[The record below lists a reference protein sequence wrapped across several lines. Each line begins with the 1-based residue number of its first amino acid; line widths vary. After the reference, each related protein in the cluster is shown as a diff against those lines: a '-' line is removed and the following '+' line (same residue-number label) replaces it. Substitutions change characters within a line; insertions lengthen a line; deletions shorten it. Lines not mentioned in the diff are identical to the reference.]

1 MLKQEMPQGEM
12 FIRGFFRRLFAGF
25 AWLPLVVQSALAQDY
40 PVRPIRV
47 IVTTSP
53 GGISDIFVRALGEP
67 LHQRLGQPLVIE
79 NRAGGNMIIGA
90 RACAEAP
97 PDGYTLCV
105 MPGEPLLFNQFQF
118 KSLPYDPDKS
128 FAPITNFFFITQTLG
143 VSSAL
148 NVKSLDDLA
157 AYSKAKAAT
166 LSYSAPSSS
175 LIVFM
180 EKWKQET
187 GADLVRVPFKGGG
200 DTVTGI
206 ISGTTPVGFLG
217 LGNLLSYVRA
227 GSITPILSDGEKRSP
242 LIPEVPAFGDIGMG
256 REHTRAFFGLLA
268 PANTPRPIIDKL
280 RTEIIRIVNQPEFMN
295 RNLTERGL
303 EPVLNTPEEFRAF
316 LIADRVRAERI
327 VKAAG
332 LEAK

>member
-1 MLKQEMPQGEM
+1 M
-12 FIRGFFRRLFAGF
+12 
-25 AWLPLVVQSALAQDY
+25 
-40 PVRPIRV
+40 RPIRV

-53 GGISDIFVRALGEP
+53 GGISDIFVRALGER
-67 LHQRLGQPLVIE
+67 LHQRIGQPLVIE

-118 KSLPYDPDKS
+118 KSMPYDPDKS

-148 NVKSLDDLA
+148 NVKRLDELA

-227 GSITPILSDGEKRSP
+227 GIDHADPFRRREALAAHSRRS
-242 LIPEVPAFGDIGMG
+242 
-256 REHTRAFFGLLA
+256 
-268 PANTPRPIIDKL
+268 
-280 RTEIIRIVNQPEFMN
+280 
-295 RNLTERGL
+295 
-303 EPVLNTPEEFRAF
+303 
-316 LIADRVRAERI
+316 RVRRDRDGARAHARVLRI
-327 VKAAG
+327 IGAG
-332 LEAK
+332 QYPAPDH